1 MSAVTDA
8 VPATAPQGAVVQ
20 SVRDSLVIARR
31 NVIRMTRIPNP
42 VRSSQSGSISP
53 RIRDRR
59 PNAMKEQAK

>member
-1 MSAVTDA
+1 MSAVTES
-8 VPATAPQGAVVQ
+8 VPAAAPQGAVVQ

-53 RIRDRR
+53 RIQDRR
-59 PNAMKEQAK
+59 PNALKEQAK

>member
-1 MSAVTDA
+1 VSAVTDA
-8 VPATAPQGAVVQ
+8 VPATAPQGTVVQ

-53 RIRDRR
+53 RVRDRR

>member
-8 VPATAPQGAVVQ
+8 VPATAPQGTVVQ
-20 SVRDSLVIARR
+20 SVRASLVIARR
-31 NVIRMTRIPNP
+31 NVIRMTQIPNP

-53 RIRDRR
+53 RVRDRR

>member
-8 VPATAPQGAVVQ
+8 VPVTAPQGTVVQ

-31 NVIRMTRIPNP
+31 HVIRMTRIPNP
-42 VRSSQSGSISP
+42 VRSSRSGSISP
-53 RIRDRR
+53 RVRDRR

>member
-20 SVRDSLVIARR
+20 SVRDSLVIAQR

>member
-8 VPATAPQGAVVQ
+8 VLATAPQGTVVQ

-53 RIRDRR
+53 RVRDRR

>member
-8 VPATAPQGAVVQ
+8 VPAAAPQGAVVQ

-31 NVIRMTRIPNP
+31 NVIRMTRNP

-59 PNAMKEQAK
+59 PNALKEQAK